1 MSHAT
6 GTGKY
11 EHLLERCQGIDPIPT
26 AVAHPC
32 EETAL
37 SGAIEAAEL
46 GLITPILVG
55 PSGRIAAVAKSA
67 KLDLAGIEI
76 VDVEHSHDAAA
87 RAFR

>member
-1 MSHAT
+1 MKHTT

-37 SGAIEAAEL
+37 SGAIEAAEH
-46 GLITPILVG
+46 GLIAPILVG
-55 PSGRIAAVAKSA
+55 PRAKIAEIAKRTKA
-67 KLDLAGIEI
+67 DL
-76 VDVEHSHDAAA
+76 
-87 RAFR
+87 